1 MSEKGETL
9 QELMARRD
17 AHEKRQRGNSMTIQR
32 VHYRRIS
39 KAVTA
44 MRLAIEREC
53 RGGARGRQHICS
65 SCDLLARIDGDEL

>member
-44 MRLAIEREC
+44 MRAELERLVRDQSGVNAFRAEK
-53 RGGARGRQHICS
+53 
-65 SCDLLARIDGDEL
+65 LLARIDGDEL